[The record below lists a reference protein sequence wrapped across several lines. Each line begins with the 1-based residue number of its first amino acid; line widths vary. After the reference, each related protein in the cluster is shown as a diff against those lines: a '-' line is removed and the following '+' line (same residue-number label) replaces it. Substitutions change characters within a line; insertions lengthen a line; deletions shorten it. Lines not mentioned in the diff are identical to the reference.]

1 MGRNLDSL
9 DLIAAAR
16 DLVNSNSRGRPRE
29 ANLRRAVSTA
39 YYALF
44 HCLATCCADTI
55 AGADRH
61 HPAWRQTYRALQH
74 GTARN
79 HCQRTAEVAKFPV
92 EIRKFAETFVDMQRE
107 RHKADYDP
115 SARFSKMV
123 VIQHINEAMEAIA
136 GFGLAHRR
144 DRRAFAIYVMLLV
157 RND

>member
-16 DLVNSNSRGRPRE
+16 DLVNSASRGRPRE

-44 HCLATCCADTI
+44 HCLASCCADTI

-61 HPAWRQTYRALQH
+61 HPAWRQTYRALDH
-74 GTARN
+74 GTVRN
-79 HCQRTAEVAKFPV
+79 RCRRTDYVTKFPA
-92 EIRKFAETFVDMQRE
+92 EIQHFAAAFDDMQRE

-115 SARFSKMV
+115 SAQFSKMA
-123 VIQHINEAMEAIA
+123 VIQDINETMEAITE
-136 GFGLAHRR
+136 FGRASRR
-144 DRRAFAIYVMLLV
+144 DRRAFAIYVMLLI